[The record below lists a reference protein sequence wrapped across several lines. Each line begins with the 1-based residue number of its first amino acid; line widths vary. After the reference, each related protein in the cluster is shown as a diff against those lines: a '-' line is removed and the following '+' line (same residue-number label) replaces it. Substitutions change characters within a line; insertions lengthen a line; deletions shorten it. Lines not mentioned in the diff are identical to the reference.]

1 MIKKKFIQIF
11 LILFLLTSCGYSP
24 IYSNK
29 NVNFSILDLKTSGN
43 SMLNQIIKNRLKSYK
58 NSNAEKKY
66 NLMVDTNVEKI
77 IVSKDTK
84 GNPKIFR
91 IILKSK
97 IQVSDPDGTTKEKS
111 FSKSIDYNNK
121 SKKSE
126 LKNYENEVTKN
137 LAEKISEEIII
148 YLVSS

>member
-11 LILFLLTSCGYSP
+11 LILFLLTNCGYSP

-29 NVNFSILDLKTSGN
+29 NINFSILDLKTSGN
-43 SMLNQIIKNRLKSYK
+43 NMLNQIIENRLKSYK

-84 GNPKIFR
+84 G
-91 IILKSK
+91 
-97 IQVSDPDGTTKEKS
+97 
-111 FSKSIDYNNK
+111 SIDYNNK

>member
-29 NVNFSILDLKTSGN
+29 NINFSILDLKTSGN
-43 SMLNQIIKNRLKSYK
+43 NMLNQIIENRLKSYK

-77 IVSKDTK
+77 VVSKDTK

-137 LAEKISEEIII
+137 LAEKICEEIII

>member
-1 MIKKKFIQIF
+1 MIKKKLIRIFI
-11 LILFLLTSCGYSP
+11 ILFLLTGCGYTP

-29 NVNFSILDLKTSGN
+29 DINFSILDLKTSGN
-43 SMLNQIIKNRLKSYK
+43 NMVNQIIENRLRNYK
-58 NSNAEKKY
+58 NSNAEKKL
-66 NLMVDTNVEKI
+66 NLMVDTNFEKI
-77 IVSKDTK
+77 IVSKDSK

-97 IQVSDPDGTTKEKS
+97 IIVSNTEGVTKEKS
-111 FSKSIDYNNK
+111 FSKSLDYSNK

-126 LKNYENEVTKN
+126 LKSYENEATKN
-137 LAEKISEEIII
+137 LTEKISEEIII

>member
-1 MIKKKFIQIF
+1 MIKKKFIKIF
-11 LILFLLTSCGYSP
+11 LILFLFTGCGYSP

-43 SMLNQIIKNRLKSYK
+43 NMLNQIIENRLKSYK

-97 IQVSDPDGTTKEKS
+97 IVVSDPDGATKEKN
-111 FSKSIDYNNK
+111 FLKNIDYNNK

>member
-29 NVNFSILDLKTSGN
+29 NINFSILDLKTSGN
-43 SMLNQIIKNRLKSYK
+43 NMLNQIIENRLKSYK

>member
-1 MIKKKFIQIF
+1 MIKKKFIKIF
-11 LILFLLTSCGYSP
+11 LILFLFTGCGYSP

>member
-29 NVNFSILDLKTSGN
+29 NINFSILDLKTSGN
-43 SMLNQIIKNRLKSYK
+43 NMLNQIIENRLKSYK

-77 IVSKDTK
+77 VVSKDTK